1 MIFVSFIQAHETRKT
16 WHTSFIGLLTLR
28 NATHILKCSLPN
40 MTVKINIGYYEYV
53 QYSFLTF

>member
-28 NATHILKCSLPN
+28 NAIHILKRSLPN
-40 MTVKINIGYYEYV
+40 MTVKINIGY
-53 QYSFLTF
+53 